1 MCMCM
6 CMHIK
11 SMHKFTYVCS
21 CVHVC
26 RCAPTNPNPILLRQP
41 SFNIPTQPQPT
52 TTIFVLVARWVEDIN
67 NGNNKIN
74 NGNNEKQ
81 WM

>member
-1 MCMCM
+1 MC
-6 CMHIK
+6 
-11 SMHKFTYVCS
+11 VG
-21 CVHVC
+21 VHQ
-26 RCAPTNPNPILLRQP
+26 PTPTQFYYANPVLISQPNPN
-41 SFNIPTQPQPT
+41 PT